1 MFDIVNCMQ
10 YVNMGCVHLGEHK
23 HHVAQGECKETVDI
37 LKKMVQKEVHRSPR
51 AKAFAIALVVEKT

>member
-1 MFDIVNCMQ
+1 MQ
-10 YVNMGCVHLGEHK
+10 YVNMGCVHLGEQK

-37 LKKMVQKEVHRSPR
+37 VKKMIQEEVHRSPR